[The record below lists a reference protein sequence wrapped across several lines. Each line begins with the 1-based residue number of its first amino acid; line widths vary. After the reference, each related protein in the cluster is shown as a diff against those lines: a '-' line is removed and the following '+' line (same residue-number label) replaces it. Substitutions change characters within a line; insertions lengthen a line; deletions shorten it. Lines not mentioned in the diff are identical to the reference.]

1 MAFWLNVPKPEDQA
15 TVKSTEDMNMKTYE
29 QNGNMEFGERVL
41 RGGVGLIMM
50 ETVFLTPALSPVLI
64 AGLTFA
70 ALYLVLTA
78 IMAWDPIYVLGQASQ
93 RSGEVVKASVTPLPS
108 RSETSASHGHKKAA

>member
-1 MAFWLNVPKPEDQA
+1 
-15 TVKSTEDMNMKTYE
+15 MKTYE
-29 QNGNMEFGERVL
+29 KIGNMEFGESVL

-50 ETVFLTPALSPVLI
+50 EIVFLTPALTPVVI
-64 AGLTFA
+64 AGFTFT

-93 RSGEVVKASVTPLPS
+93 RGEEVTKASVTSLPS
-108 RSETSASHGHKKAA
+108 RPETIVSHDHKKAA

>member
-1 MAFWLNVPKPEDQA
+1 
-15 TVKSTEDMNMKTYE
+15 MNTYE

-50 ETVFLTPALSPVLI
+50 ETVFLTPALTPAVI

-70 ALYLVLTA
+70 ALYMVLTA
-78 IMAWDPIYVLGQASQ
+78 IMAWEPLYTLAKGTHQH
-93 RSGEVVKASVTPLPS
+93 GETVKASVSPFPS
-108 RSETSASHGHKKAA
+108 RPETGGSHGHKKAA